1 MAPNSSSL
9 THPRD
14 RLPQTATSVLD
25 TKPEVNFQS
34 GRFYIHETEFESPV
48 QTICFQFWRI
58 QAFSIFV
65 KNNIGKIISK
75 GFVLGDLRIYSEFLN
90 MFLSKEF
97 SDPKGVFRKIC
108 KQFPFE
114 FFIIFDLSTEKCL

>member
-14 RLPQTATSVLD
+14 RLPQPATNVLD

-34 GRFYIHETEFESPV
+34 GRFYIHETEFESRV
-48 QTICFQFWRI
+48 QTICFQFCRI
-58 QAFSIFV
+58 QTFSIFV

-75 GFVLGDLRIYSEFLN
+75 GFVHGDLKMYSEFLN

-97 SDPKGVFRKIC
+97 SDPKGTFRKIC
-108 KQFPFE
+108 KKFPFE
-114 FFIIFDLSTEKCL
+114 FFIMFDLSTEKCL

>member
-9 THPRD
+9 THARD
-14 RLPQTATSVLD
+14 RLPQPATSVLD

-34 GRFYIHETEFESPV
+34 GRFYIHETEFESRV

-75 GFVLGDLRIYSEFLN
+75 GFVHGDLRMYSEFLN
-90 MFLSKEF
+90 MFLSKKF
-97 SDPKGVFRKIC
+97 SDPKGTFRKI
-108 KQFPFE
+108 
-114 FFIIFDLSTEKCL
+114 

>member
-14 RLPQTATSVLD
+14 TRDRD

-34 GRFYIHETEFESPV
+34 GRFYIHETEFESRV
-48 QTICFQFWRI
+48 QTIYFQFWRI

-75 GFVLGDLRIYSEFLN
+75 GFVHGDLRMYSEFLN
-90 MFLSKEF
+90 MFLSKKF
-97 SDPKGVFRKIC
+97 SDPKGTFRKI
-108 KQFPFE
+108 
-114 FFIIFDLSTEKCL
+114 